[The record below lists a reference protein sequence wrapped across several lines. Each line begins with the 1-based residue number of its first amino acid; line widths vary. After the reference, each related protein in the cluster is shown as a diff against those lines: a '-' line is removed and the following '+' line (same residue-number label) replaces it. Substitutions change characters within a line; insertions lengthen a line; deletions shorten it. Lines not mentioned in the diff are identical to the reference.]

1 VVWICPRCG
10 ARLVSRNLWHSC
22 GQYTLETQV
31 RFAGLAP
38 RRGGFQ
44 ASFALHRWLDSPRIV
59 KRVDYG
65 RDGAGTTSASR
76 PAPIWMMSCAVG
88 SRKPTMSSGCRLA
101 WETEPAAGHAPARA
115 LEATSAAR
123 PGAEHAAEVSSADL
137 VALPTAMRSTAPTRP
152 AGRTRAIGLTCNE
165 VQHLFAAL
173 VAVPVADTGHRWRWS
188 LWR

>member
-1 VVWICPRCG
+1 
-10 ARLVSRNLWHSC
+10 
-22 GQYTLETQV
+22 V

-101 WETEPAAGHAPARA
+101 WETEPDLFAA
-115 LEATSAAR
+115 
-123 PGAEHAAEVSSADL
+123 L
-137 VALPTAMRSTAPTRP
+137 V
-152 AGRTRAIGLTCNE
+152 
-165 VQHLFAAL
+165 AAL